1 MQKGSCSTSH
11 AKSCKIS
18 CKEVRS
24 SEERRKQTAPLL
36 LPVGGCSNR
45 VHLGVVPLK
54 LPAAVVRRRR
64 MGLGWRRMRR
74 RRHRV
79 RLRRWWVRRRRHRV
93 RLGWRRM
100 RRRRHR
106 VRLRWWWMRRRR
118 RAPEAAVHHVHH
130 HVRGLR
136 VRDGIAE
143 HASHAERGRE
153 LGRRHGG
160 GALSL
165 DSSSRDRRRPPRAL
179 IDRCRWKGTCVDGAP
194 IAD

>member
-1 MQKGSCSTSH
+1 MCRLDASVASIPSHSLDVMQMSCREGCH
-11 AKSCKIS
+11 AKKVGPAAPRPNERAARLSCV
-18 CKEVRS
+18 CATRKEALES
-24 SEERRKQTAPLL
+24 SSA
-36 LPVGGCSNR
+36 LPV
-45 VHLGVVPLK
+45 LG
-54 LPAAVVRRRR
+54 RW
-64 MGLGWRRMRR
+64 GWMRR
-74 RRHRV
+74 RRH
-79 RLRRWWVRRRRHRV
+79 
-93 RLGWRRM
+93 G
-100 RRRRHR
+100 

-118 RAPEAAVHHVHH
+118 RAPEAAAHQVIH

-165 DSSSRDRRRPPRAL
+165 GSSSRNGRRPPRAL